1 MDSGGRTTK
10 GDDMTEPTTQE
21 LIEWACEK
29 AEDSLFRHD
38 RDIAHAIAERL
49 RAGQAREAE
58 LRYTIEQQKRAMQ
71 WRPIEEAPPNTLQLL
86 GWLYVDPWDN
96 SRWEEDIGVAQDT
109 RGGWRHGHATHWMPL
124 PQPPEGER

>member
-1 MDSGGRTTK
+1 M
-10 GDDMTEPTTQE
+10 
-21 LIEWACEK
+21 
-29 AEDSLFRHD
+29 F
-38 RDIAHAIAERL
+38 IAISERL